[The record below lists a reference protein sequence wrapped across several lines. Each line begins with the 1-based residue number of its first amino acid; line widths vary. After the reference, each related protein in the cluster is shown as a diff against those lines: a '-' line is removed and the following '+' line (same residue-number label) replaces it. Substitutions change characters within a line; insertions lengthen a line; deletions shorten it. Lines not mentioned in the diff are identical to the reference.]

1 MFDITIDGNTLYHP
15 NSVDYNIISGV
26 IHEKL
31 NDSGYM
37 ELTIPYSNPAYESI
51 VERKS
56 KIIVFKD
63 NVELWYG
70 EVRDVSKDFS
80 KNKSLYIV
88 GEASFLNDTV
98 QPQRKLTGTKF
109 QVLEEMLNYHNSMIE
124 AEKHFQIGAIGKG
137 ATDHI
142 EVVTD
147 WEHTLDAIRKHLCG
161 VEEYFRI
168 RHVNGVRY
176 LDIMPL
182 ETYGKYSEQ
191 EIRFGENL
199 LDYAEES
206 TGADIATTCIPLG
219 AKLEEEGI
227 EGYQNYL
234 TCESVNNGKNYVELP
249 SAISR
254 LGHITKVVKF
264 EDVTDPNVL
273 LTKAVNY
280 LKTAQYA
287 TLTLNLTAIDLS
299 ILRSD
304 IDNYAVGDY
313 VPAICEP
320 LGMNALF
327 PVRERQTDIVN
338 IENNTI
344 KIGASGT
351 KTVTQQSA
359 ESIKELEHKMPNKD
373 DILTA
378 ALKNASAMINANGD
392 NGNGSI
398 RLNSDGKPYEI
409 VIMDADTIENS
420 TRAWRWNLNGF
431 GHGTKKAGD
440 PEFTWEAN
448 VAITMDGGIVA
459 DSITSGT
466 LRGREINNG
475 NGTFQV
481 TSSGELTASKGKIAG
496 FTISSSNLVN
506 GDSIFDR
513 DRIGCGSAGNGIVNI
528 LGSSV
533 GDSRPYGCIQLSNS
547 GNWQNPLDGIRI
559 FGDGRIVKYDGRGN
573 VQWTRYLSNILDK
586 GLDEYFCGSG
596 GKNFND
602 MSSGDLVLKK

>member
-26 IHEKL
+26 IHEEL

-63 NVELWYG
+63 NIELWYG
-70 EVRDVSKDFS
+70 EVNDVSKDFN
-80 KNKSLYIV
+80 KNKTLYIV

-124 AEKHFQIGAIGKG
+124 AEKHFQIGIVGKG
-137 ATDHI
+137 ATDNI

-147 WEHTLDAIRKHLCG
+147 WEYTLDAIRTHLCG

-182 ETYGKYSEQ
+182 ETYGKHSGQ

-206 TGADIATTCIPLG
+206 TGADIATICIPLG

-234 TCESVNNGKNYVELP
+234 TCESVNGGKNYVELP

-264 EDVTDPNVL
+264 EDITDPNIL
-273 LTKAVNY
+273 LTEAVNY

-299 ILRSD
+299 LLHSD

-327 PVRERQTDIVN
+327 PVRERETDIVN

-359 ESIKELEHKMPNKD
+359 ESIKELEHKMPNRD

-378 ALKNASAMINANGD
+378 ALKNASALINANGD
-392 NGNGSI
+392 NGNVSI

-420 TRAWRWNLNGF
+420 TRAWRWNLSGF
-431 GHGTKKAGD
+431 GHGTKNAGD
-440 PEFTWEAN
+440 PDFIWKTN
-448 VAITMDGGIVA
+448 VAITMDGEIVA
-459 DSITSGT
+459 DSITTGSLVG
-466 LRGREINNG
+466 LEINNG
-475 NGTFQV
+475 NKTFYV
-481 TSSGELTASKGKIAG
+481 DSNGNLKATNADITGKITSSNGKIGG
-496 FTISSSNLVN
+496 FNIYSDNL
-506 GDSIFDR
+506 SIDDATLRADR
-513 DRIGCGSAGNGIVNI
+513 MGCGSAGYGIVNI
-528 LGSSV
+528 V
-533 GDSRPYGCIQLSNS
+533 GNRKSDNARFGYIQLSNS
-547 GNWQNPLDGIRI
+547 GNPDTCLAGIRI
-559 FGDGRIVKYDGRGN
+559 YGNGLVRKYDGNGN
-573 VQWTRYLSNILDK
+573 VSWERWLINIP
-586 GLDEYFCGSG
+586 ES
-596 GKNFND
+596 
-602 MSSGDLVLKK
+602 

>member
-1 MFDITIDGNTLYHP
+1 MFDITIDGSTLYHP

-124 AEKHFQIGAIGKG
+124 ADKHFQIGAIGKG

-142 EVVTD
+142 EIVTD

-234 TCESVNNGKNYVELP
+234 TCESVNGGKNYVELP

-264 EDVTDPNVL
+264 EDIIDPNIL
-273 LTKAVNY
+273 LTEAVNY

-378 ALKNASAMINANGD
+378 ALKNASALINANGD
-392 NGNGSI
+392 NGNVSI

-440 PEFTWEAN
+440 PDFTWEAN
-448 VAITMDGGIVA
+448 VAITMNGEIVA
-459 DSITSGT
+459 
-466 LRGREINNG
+466 E
-475 NGTFQV
+475 
-481 TSSGELTASKGKIAG
+481 KGSIAG
-496 FTISSSNLVN
+496 FGIFVNQTVGGFLANSLYAHSDKGFAQIGFNESN
-506 GDSIFDR
+506 GDSVIRLHQGNNEVYLTPREIVINGTDVKASINSAFNSLNSLNSD
-513 DRIGCGSAGNGIVNI
+513 IGNLNDYIK
-528 LGSSV
+528 SV
-533 GDSRPYGCIQLSNS
+533 DDARVADFNTLKELIKNLH
-547 GNWQNPLDGIRI
+547 
-559 FGDGRIVKYDGRGN
+559 
-573 VQWTRYLSNILDK
+573 
-586 GLDEYFCGSG
+586 GL
-596 GKNFND
+596 
-602 MSSGDLVLKK
+602 

>member
-26 IHEKL
+26 IHEEL

-63 NVELWYG
+63 NIELWYG
-70 EVRDVSKDFS
+70 EVNDVSKDFN
-80 KNKSLYIV
+80 KNKTLYIV

-124 AEKHFQIGAIGKG
+124 AEKHFQIGIVGKG
-137 ATDHI
+137 ATDNI

-147 WEHTLDAIRKHLCG
+147 WEYTLDAIRTHLCG

-182 ETYGKYSEQ
+182 ETYGKHSGQ

-206 TGADIATTCIPLG
+206 TGADIATICIPLG

-234 TCESVNNGKNYVELP
+234 TCESVNGGKNYVELP

-273 LTKAVNY
+273 LTEAVNY

-299 ILRSD
+299 LLHSD

-327 PVRERQTDIVN
+327 PVRERETDIVN

-359 ESIKELEHKMPNKD
+359 ESIKELEHKMPNRD

-378 ALKNASAMINANGD
+378 ALKNASALINANGD
-392 NGNGSI
+392 NGNVSI

-420 TRAWRWNLNGF
+420 TRAWRWNLSGF
-431 GHGTKKAGD
+431 GHGTKNAGD
-440 PEFTWEAN
+440 PDFTWKTN
-448 VAITMDGGIVA
+448 VAITMDGEIVA
-459 DSITSGT
+459 DSITTGSLVG
-466 LRGREINNG
+466 LEINNG
-475 NGTFQV
+475 NKTFYV
-481 TSSGELTASKGKIAG
+481 DSNGNLKATNADITGKITSSNGKIGG
-496 FTISSSNLVN
+496 FNIYSDNL
-506 GDSIFDR
+506 SIDDATLRADR
-513 DRIGCGSAGNGIVNI
+513 MGCGSAGYGIVNI
-528 LGSSV
+528 V
-533 GDSRPYGCIQLSNS
+533 GNRKSDNARFGYIQLSNS
-547 GNWQNPLDGIRI
+547 GNPDTCLDGIRI
-559 FGDGRIVKYDGRGN
+559 YGNGLVRKYDGNGN
-573 VQWTRYLSNILDK
+573 VSWERWLINIP
-586 GLDEYFCGSG
+586 ES
-596 GKNFND
+596 
-602 MSSGDLVLKK
+602 

>member
-1 MFDITIDGNTLYHP
+1 MFDITIDGSTLYHP

-37 ELTIPYSNPAYESI
+37 ELTIPYSNPAYDSI

-124 AEKHFQIGAIGKG
+124 TEKHFQIGAIGKG
-137 ATDHI
+137 ATDNI

-206 TGADIATTCIPLG
+206 TGADIATVCIPLG

-249 SAISR
+249 SAIAR

-273 LTKAVNY
+273 LTEAVNY

-378 ALKNASAMINANGD
+378 ALKNASALINANGD
-392 NGNGSI
+392 NGNVSI

-448 VAITMDGGIVA
+448 VAITMDGEIVA
-459 DSITSGT
+459 
-466 LRGREINNG
+466 E
-475 NGTFQV
+475 
-481 TSSGELTASKGKIAG
+481 KGSIAG
-496 FTISSSNLVN
+496 FGIFVNQTIGGFLANSLYAHSDKGFAQIGFNESN
-506 GDSIFDR
+506 GDSVIRLHQGNNEVYLTPREIVINGTDVKASINSAFNSLNSLNSD
-513 DRIGCGSAGNGIVNI
+513 IGNLNDYIK
-528 LGSSV
+528 SV
-533 GDSRPYGCIQLSNS
+533 DDARVADFNTLKELIKNLH
-547 GNWQNPLDGIRI
+547 
-559 FGDGRIVKYDGRGN
+559 
-573 VQWTRYLSNILDK
+573 
-586 GLDEYFCGSG
+586 GL
-596 GKNFND
+596 
-602 MSSGDLVLKK
+602 

>member
-1 MFDITIDGNTLYHP
+1 MFDITIDGSTLYHP

-37 ELTIPYSNPAYESI
+37 ELTIPYSNPAYDSI

-70 EVRDVSKDFS
+70 EVKDVSKDFS

-124 AEKHFQIGAIGKG
+124 ADKHFQIGAIGKG

-234 TCESVNNGKNYVELP
+234 TCESVNGGKNYVELP

-273 LTKAVNY
+273 LTEAVNY

-287 TLTLNLTAIDLS
+287 KLTLNLTAIDLS

-327 PVRERQTDIVN
+327 PVRERVTDIVN

-392 NGNGSI
+392 NGNVSI

-420 TRAWRWNLNGF
+420 TRAWRWNLSGF
-431 GHGTKKAGD
+431 GHGTKNAGD
-440 PEFTWEAN
+440 PDFTWEAN
-448 VAITMDGGIVA
+448 VAITMDGEIVA
-459 DSITSGT
+459 
-466 LRGREINNG
+466 E
-475 NGTFQV
+475 
-481 TSSGELTASKGKIAG
+481 KGSIAG
-496 FTISSSNLVN
+496 FGIFVNQTVGGFLANSLYAHSDKGFAQIGFNESN
-506 GDSIFDR
+506 GDSVIRLHQGNNEVYLTPREIVINGTDVKAS
-513 DRIGCGSAGNGIVNI
+513 INNALNGINS
-528 LGSSV
+528 LSSDIANLNNYIESV
-533 GDSRPYGCIQLSNS
+533 DNA
-547 GNWQNPLDGIRI
+547 RI
-559 FGDGRIVKYDGRGN
+559 ADFNTLKELIKK
-573 VQWTRYLSNILDK
+573 LH
-586 GLDEYFCGSG
+586 GL
-596 GKNFND
+596 
-602 MSSGDLVLKK
+602 

>member
-26 IHEKL
+26 IHEEL

-70 EVRDVSKDFS
+70 EVRDASKDFS
-80 KNKSLYIV
+80 KNKTLYIV

-124 AEKHFQIGAIGKG
+124 AEKHFQIGVIGKG
-137 ATDHI
+137 ATDNI

-147 WEHTLDAIRKHLCG
+147 WEHTLDAIRTHLCG
-161 VEEYFRI
+161 VEEYFKI

-206 TGADIATTCIPLG
+206 TGADIATVCIPLG

-249 SAISR
+249 SAIAR

-264 EDVTDPNVL
+264 EDVTDPNEL

-327 PVRERQTDIVN
+327 PVRERETDIVN

-392 NGNGSI
+392 NGNVSI

-431 GHGTKKAGD
+431 GHGTKNAGD

-448 VAITMDGGIVA
+448 VAITMDGEIVA
-459 DSITSGT
+459 
-466 LRGREINNG
+466 E
-475 NGTFQV
+475 
-481 TSSGELTASKGKIAG
+481 KGSIAG
-496 FTISSSNLVN
+496 FGIFVNQTIGGFL
-506 GDSIFDR
+506 
-513 DRIGCGSAGNGIVNI
+513 A
-528 LGSSV
+528 
-533 GDSRPYGCIQLSNS
+533 NS
-547 GNWQNPLDGIRI
+547 L
-559 FGDGRIVKYDGRGN
+559 YAH
-573 VQWTRYLSNILDK
+573 SDK
-586 GLDEYFCGSG
+586 GFVQIGFSE
-596 GKNFND
+596 
-602 MSSGDLVLKK
+602 SSGDSTIRLHQGNNEVYLTPTQIVINGMDVQTSINSAFNNIGNLNDYIKSVDNARIDDYNKLNDYIKSVDDARVADFNTLKELIKRLHGL

>member
-137 ATDHI
+137 ATDNI

-219 AKLEEEGI
+219 AKLEEENI

-264 EDVTDPNVL
+264 EDITDPNIL
-273 LTKAVNY
+273 LTEAVNY

-359 ESIKELEHKMPNKD
+359 ESIKELEHKMPNRD

-392 NGNGSI
+392 NGNVSI

-409 VIMDADTIENS
+409 VVMDADTIENS

-431 GHGTKKAGD
+431 GHGTKNAGD
-440 PEFTWEAN
+440 PDFTWKAN
-448 VAITMDGGIVA
+448 VALTMDGEVVA
-459 DSITSGT
+459 
-466 LRGREINNG
+466 E
-475 NGTFQV
+475 
-481 TSSGELTASKGKIAG
+481 KGSIAG
-496 FTISSSNLVN
+496 FGIFVNQTIGGFLANSLYAHSDKGFVQIAFNESN
-506 GDSIFDR
+506 GDSVIRLHQGGNEVYLTPTQIVINGTDVKASINSAFNELNTLSSDIANLNNYIESV
-513 DRIGCGSAGNGIVNI
+513 DNARIADFNTLKELIKK
-528 LGSSV
+528 LH
-533 GDSRPYGCIQLSNS
+533 
-547 GNWQNPLDGIRI
+547 
-559 FGDGRIVKYDGRGN
+559 
-573 VQWTRYLSNILDK
+573 
-586 GLDEYFCGSG
+586 GL
-596 GKNFND
+596 
-602 MSSGDLVLKK
+602 

>member
-37 ELTIPYSNPAYESI
+37 ELTIPYSNPAYDSI

-249 SAISR
+249 SAIAR

-273 LTKAVNY
+273 LTEAVNY

-327 PVRERQTDIVN
+327 PVRERVTDIVN

-392 NGNGSI
+392 NGNVSI

-409 VIMDADTIENS
+409 VVMDADTIENS
-420 TRAWRWNLNGF
+420 TRAWRWNLSGF

-440 PEFTWEAN
+440 PDFTWKAN
-448 VAITMDGGIVA
+448 VAITMDGEIVA
-459 DSITSGT
+459 
-466 LRGREINNG
+466 E
-475 NGTFQV
+475 
-481 TSSGELTASKGKIAG
+481 KGSIAG
-496 FTISSSNLVN
+496 FGIFVNQTIGGFLANSLYAHSDKGFVQIGFNESN
-506 GDSIFDR
+506 GDSVIR
-513 DRIGCGSAGNGIVNI
+513 LHQGGNEVYLTPTQIVIN
-528 LGSSV
+528 
-533 GDSRPYGCIQLSNS
+533 
-547 GNWQNPLDGIRI
+547 
-559 FGDGRIVKYDGRGN
+559 
-573 VQWTRYLSNILDK
+573 
-586 GLDEYFCGSG
+586 GLDV
-596 GKNFND
+596 KNSINSAFNSLNSLNSD
-602 MSSGDLVLKK
+602 IGNLNDYIKSVDDARVADFNTLKELIKNLHGL

>member
-26 IHEKL
+26 IHEEL

-63 NVELWYG
+63 NIELWYG
-70 EVRDVSKDFS
+70 EVNDVSKDFN
-80 KNKSLYIV
+80 KNKTLYIV

-124 AEKHFQIGAIGKG
+124 AEKHFQIGIVGKG
-137 ATDHI
+137 ATDNI

-147 WEHTLDAIRKHLCG
+147 WEYTLDAIRTHLCG

-182 ETYGKYSEQ
+182 ETYGKHSGQ

-206 TGADIATTCIPLG
+206 TGADIATICIPLG

-234 TCESVNNGKNYVELP
+234 TCESVNGGKNYVELP

-264 EDVTDPNVL
+264 EDITDPNIL
-273 LTKAVNY
+273 LTEAVNY

-299 ILRSD
+299 LLHSD

-392 NGNGSI
+392 NGNVSI

-420 TRAWRWNLNGF
+420 TRAWRWNLSGF
-431 GHGTKKAGD
+431 GHGTKNAGD
-440 PEFTWEAN
+440 PDFIWKTN
-448 VAITMDGGIVA
+448 VAITMDGEIVA
-459 DSITSGT
+459 DSITTGSLVG
-466 LRGREINNG
+466 LEINNG
-475 NGTFQV
+475 NKTFYV
-481 TSSGELTASKGKIAG
+481 DSNGNLKATNADITGKITSSNGKIGG
-496 FTISSSNLVN
+496 FNIYSDNL
-506 GDSIFDR
+506 SIDDATLRADR
-513 DRIGCGSAGNGIVNI
+513 MGCGSAGYGIVNI
-528 LGSSV
+528 V
-533 GDSRPYGCIQLSNS
+533 GNRKSDNARFGYIQLSNS
-547 GNWQNPLDGIRI
+547 GNPDTCLAGIRI
-559 FGDGRIVKYDGRGN
+559 YGNGLVRKYDGNGN
-573 VQWTRYLSNILDK
+573 VSWERWLINIP
-586 GLDEYFCGSG
+586 ES
-596 GKNFND
+596 
-602 MSSGDLVLKK
+602 

>member
-26 IHEKL
+26 IHEEL

-63 NVELWYG
+63 NIELWYG
-70 EVRDVSKDFS
+70 EVNDVSKDFN
-80 KNKSLYIV
+80 KNKTLYIV

-124 AEKHFQIGAIGKG
+124 AEKHFQIGIVGKG
-137 ATDHI
+137 ATDNI

-147 WEHTLDAIRKHLCG
+147 WEYTLDAIRTHLCG

-182 ETYGKYSEQ
+182 ETYGKHSGQ

-206 TGADIATTCIPLG
+206 TGADIATICIPLG

-234 TCESVNNGKNYVELP
+234 TCESVNGGKNYVELP

-264 EDVTDPNVL
+264 EDITDPNIL
-273 LTKAVNY
+273 LTEAVNY

-299 ILRSD
+299 LLHSD

-327 PVRERQTDIVN
+327 PVRERETDIVN

-359 ESIKELEHKMPNKD
+359 ESIKELEHKMPNRD

-378 ALKNASAMINANGD
+378 ALKNASALINANGD
-392 NGNGSI
+392 NGNVSI

-420 TRAWRWNLNGF
+420 TRAWRWNLSGF
-431 GHGTKKAGD
+431 GHGTKNAGD
-440 PEFTWEAN
+440 PDFTWKTN
-448 VAITMDGGIVA
+448 VAITMDGEIVA
-459 DSITSGT
+459 DSITTGSLVG
-466 LRGREINNG
+466 LEINNG
-475 NGTFQV
+475 NKTFYV
-481 TSSGELTASKGKIAG
+481 DSNGNLKATNADITGKITSSNGKIGG
-496 FTISSSNLVN
+496 FNIYSDNL
-506 GDSIFDR
+506 SIDDATLRADR
-513 DRIGCGSAGNGIVNI
+513 MGCGSAGYGIVNI
-528 LGSSV
+528 V
-533 GDSRPYGCIQLSNS
+533 GNRKSDNARFGYIQLSNS
-547 GNWQNPLDGIRI
+547 GNPDTCLAGIRI
-559 FGDGRIVKYDGRGN
+559 YGNGLVRKYDGNGN
-573 VQWTRYLSNILDK
+573 VSWERWLINIP
-586 GLDEYFCGSG
+586 ES
-596 GKNFND
+596 
-602 MSSGDLVLKK
+602 

>member
-1 MFDITIDGNTLYHP
+1 MFDITIDGSTLYHP

-37 ELTIPYSNPAYESI
+37 ELTIPYSNPAYDSI

-124 AEKHFQIGAIGKG
+124 ADKHFQIGAIGKG

-234 TCESVNNGKNYVELP
+234 TCESVNGGKNYVELP

-273 LTKAVNY
+273 LTEAVNY

-287 TLTLNLTAIDLS
+287 KLTLNLTAIDLS

-327 PVRERQTDIVN
+327 PVRERVTDIVN

-392 NGNGSI
+392 NGNVSI

-420 TRAWRWNLNGF
+420 TRAWRWNLSGF
-431 GHGTKKAGD
+431 GHGTKNAGD
-440 PEFTWEAN
+440 PDFTWEAN
-448 VAITMDGGIVA
+448 VAITMDGEIVA
-459 DSITSGT
+459 
-466 LRGREINNG
+466 E
-475 NGTFQV
+475 
-481 TSSGELTASKGKIAG
+481 KGSIAG
-496 FTISSSNLVN
+496 FGIFVNQTVGGFLANSLYAHSDKGFAQIGFNESN
-506 GDSIFDR
+506 GDSVIRLHQGNNEVYLTPREIVINGTDVKAS
-513 DRIGCGSAGNGIVNI
+513 INNALNGINS
-528 LGSSV
+528 LSSDIANLNNYIESV
-533 GDSRPYGCIQLSNS
+533 DNA
-547 GNWQNPLDGIRI
+547 RI
-559 FGDGRIVKYDGRGN
+559 ADFNTLKELIKK
-573 VQWTRYLSNILDK
+573 LH
-586 GLDEYFCGSG
+586 GL
-596 GKNFND
+596 
-602 MSSGDLVLKK
+602 

>member
-26 IHEKL
+26 IHEEL

-70 EVRDVSKDFS
+70 EVKDVSKDFS

-124 AEKHFQIGAIGKG
+124 ADKHFQIGVIGKG
-137 ATDHI
+137 ATDNI
-142 EVVTD
+142 EIVTD
-147 WEHTLDAIRKHLCG
+147 WEYTLDAIRKHLCG

-191 EIRFGENL
+191 AIMFGENL

-234 TCESVNNGKNYVELP
+234 TCESVNGGKNYVELP

-273 LTKAVNY
+273 LTEAVNY

-359 ESIKELEHKMPNKD
+359 ESIKELEHKMPNRD

-378 ALKNASAMINANGD
+378 ALKNASALINANGD
-392 NGNGSI
+392 NGNVSI

-409 VIMDADTIENS
+409 VVMDADTIENS

-440 PEFTWEAN
+440 PDFTWEAN
-448 VAITMDGGIVA
+448 VAITMNGEIVA
-459 DSITSGT
+459 
-466 LRGREINNG
+466 E
-475 NGTFQV
+475 
-481 TSSGELTASKGKIAG
+481 KGSIAG
-496 FTISSSNLVN
+496 FGIFVNQTVGGFLANSLYAHSDKGFAQIGFNESN
-506 GDSIFDR
+506 GDSVIRLHQGNNEVYLTPREIVINGTDVKASINSAFNSLNSLNSD
-513 DRIGCGSAGNGIVNI
+513 IGNLNDYIK
-528 LGSSV
+528 SV
-533 GDSRPYGCIQLSNS
+533 DDARVADFNTLKELIKNLH
-547 GNWQNPLDGIRI
+547 
-559 FGDGRIVKYDGRGN
+559 
-573 VQWTRYLSNILDK
+573 
-586 GLDEYFCGSG
+586 GL
-596 GKNFND
+596 
-602 MSSGDLVLKK
+602 

>member
-1 MFDITIDGNTLYHP
+1 MFDITIDGSTLYHP

-37 ELTIPYSNPAYESI
+37 ELTIPYSNPAYDSI

-124 AEKHFQIGAIGKG
+124 ADKHFQIGAIGKG
-137 ATDHI
+137 ATDNI

-147 WEHTLDAIRKHLCG
+147 WEHTLDAIRTHLCG

-234 TCESVNNGKNYVELP
+234 TCESVNGGKNYVELP

-273 LTKAVNY
+273 LTEAVNY

-327 PVRERQTDIVN
+327 PVRERMTDIVN

-359 ESIKELEHKMPNKD
+359 ESIKELEHKMPNRD

-392 NGNGSI
+392 NGNVSI

-420 TRAWRWNLNGF
+420 TRAWRWNLSGF

-440 PEFTWEAN
+440 PDFTWEAN
-448 VAITMDGGIVA
+448 VAITMDGEIVA
-459 DSITSGT
+459 
-466 LRGREINNG
+466 E
-475 NGTFQV
+475 
-481 TSSGELTASKGKIAG
+481 KGSIAG
-496 FTISSSNLVN
+496 FGIFVNQTIGGFL
-506 GDSIFDR
+506 
-513 DRIGCGSAGNGIVNI
+513 A
-528 LGSSV
+528 
-533 GDSRPYGCIQLSNS
+533 NS
-547 GNWQNPLDGIRI
+547 L
-559 FGDGRIVKYDGRGN
+559 YAH
-573 VQWTRYLSNILDK
+573 SDK
-586 GLDEYFCGSG
+586 GFVQIGFSE
-596 GKNFND
+596 
-602 MSSGDLVLKK
+602 SSGDSTIRLHQGNNEVYLTPREIVINGMNVESSINNALNGINSLSGDISNLNDYIKSVDDARVADFNTLKELIKKLHGL

>member
-1 MFDITIDGNTLYHP
+1 MFDITIDGSTLYHP

-37 ELTIPYSNPAYESI
+37 ELTIPYSNPAYDSI

-124 AEKHFQIGAIGKG
+124 ADKHFQIGAIGKG

-234 TCESVNNGKNYVELP
+234 TCESVNGGKNYVELP

-264 EDVTDPNVL
+264 EDITDPNIL
-273 LTKAVNY
+273 LTEAVNY

-327 PVRERQTDIVN
+327 PVRERVTDIVN

-392 NGNGSI
+392 NGNVSI

-420 TRAWRWNLNGF
+420 TRAWRWNLSGF
-431 GHGTKKAGD
+431 GHGTKNAGD
-440 PEFTWEAN
+440 PDFTWEAN
-448 VAITMDGGIVA
+448 VAITMDGEIVA
-459 DSITSGT
+459 
-466 LRGREINNG
+466 E
-475 NGTFQV
+475 
-481 TSSGELTASKGKIAG
+481 KGSIAG
-496 FTISSSNLVN
+496 FGIFVNQTVGGFLANSLYAHSDKGFAQIGFNESN
-506 GDSIFDR
+506 GDSVIRLHQGNNEVYLTPREIVINGTDVKAS
-513 DRIGCGSAGNGIVNI
+513 INNALNGINS
-528 LGSSV
+528 LSSDIANLNNYIESV
-533 GDSRPYGCIQLSNS
+533 DNA
-547 GNWQNPLDGIRI
+547 RI
-559 FGDGRIVKYDGRGN
+559 ADFNTLKELIKK
-573 VQWTRYLSNILDK
+573 LH
-586 GLDEYFCGSG
+586 GL
-596 GKNFND
+596 
-602 MSSGDLVLKK
+602 

>member
-1 MFDITIDGNTLYHP
+1 MFDITIDGSTLYHP

-37 ELTIPYSNPAYESI
+37 ELTIPYSNPAYDSI

-124 AEKHFQIGAIGKG
+124 ADKHFQIGAIGKG
-137 ATDHI
+137 ATDNI

-206 TGADIATTCIPLG
+206 TGADIATVCIPLG

-234 TCESVNNGKNYVELP
+234 TCESVNGGKNYVELP

-273 LTKAVNY
+273 LTEAVNY

-327 PVRERQTDIVN
+327 PVRERMTDIVN

-359 ESIKELEHKMPNKD
+359 ESIKELEHKMPNRD

-392 NGNGSI
+392 NGNVSI

-420 TRAWRWNLNGF
+420 TRAWRWNLSGF

-440 PEFTWEAN
+440 PDFTWEAN
-448 VAITMDGGIVA
+448 VAITMDGEIVA
-459 DSITSGT
+459 
-466 LRGREINNG
+466 E
-475 NGTFQV
+475 
-481 TSSGELTASKGKIAG
+481 KGSIAG
-496 FTISSSNLVN
+496 FGIFVNQTIGGFL
-506 GDSIFDR
+506 
-513 DRIGCGSAGNGIVNI
+513 A
-528 LGSSV
+528 
-533 GDSRPYGCIQLSNS
+533 NS
-547 GNWQNPLDGIRI
+547 L
-559 FGDGRIVKYDGRGN
+559 YAH
-573 VQWTRYLSNILDK
+573 SDK
-586 GLDEYFCGSG
+586 GFVQIGFSE
-596 GKNFND
+596 
-602 MSSGDLVLKK
+602 SSGDSTIRLHQGNNEVYLTPREIVINGMNVKSSINNALNGINSLSGDISNLNDYIKSVDDARVADFNTLKELIKKLHGL

>member
-37 ELTIPYSNPAYESI
+37 ELTIPYSNPAYDNI

-56 KIIVFKD
+56 KIVVFKD

-98 QPQRKLTGTKF
+98 QPQRKLKGTKF
-109 QVLEEMLNYHNSMIE
+109 QVLQEMLNYHNNMIE

-137 ATDHI
+137 ATDNI

-264 EDVTDPNVL
+264 EDITDPNVL
-273 LTKAVNY
+273 LTEAVNY

-359 ESIKELEHKMPNKD
+359 ESIKELEHKMPNRD

-378 ALKNASAMINANGD
+378 ALKNASALINANGD
-392 NGNGSI
+392 NGNVSI
-398 RLNSDGKPYEI
+398 RLNSD
-409 VIMDADTIENS
+409 
-420 TRAWRWNLNGF
+420 
-431 GHGTKKAGD
+431 
-440 PEFTWEAN
+440 
-448 VAITMDGGIVA
+448 
-459 DSITSGT
+459 
-466 LRGREINNG
+466 
-475 NGTFQV
+475 
-481 TSSGELTASKGKIAG
+481 
-496 FTISSSNLVN
+496 
-506 GDSIFDR
+506 
-513 DRIGCGSAGNGIVNI
+513 
-528 LGSSV
+528 
-533 GDSRPYGCIQLSNS
+533 
-547 GNWQNPLDGIRI
+547 
-559 FGDGRIVKYDGRGN
+559 
-573 VQWTRYLSNILDK
+573 
-586 GLDEYFCGSG
+586 
-596 GKNFND
+596 
-602 MSSGDLVLKK
+602 

>member
-1 MFDITIDGNTLYHP
+1 MFDITIDGSTLYHP

-37 ELTIPYSNPAYESI
+37 ELTIPYSNPAYDSI

-56 KIIVFKD
+56 KIVVFKD

-124 AEKHFQIGAIGKG
+124 ADKHFQIGAIGKG
-137 ATDHI
+137 ATDNI

-264 EDVTDPNVL
+264 EDITDPNIL
-273 LTKAVNY
+273 LTEAVNY

-359 ESIKELEHKMPNKD
+359 ESIKELEHKMPNRD

-392 NGNGSI
+392 NGNVSI

-409 VIMDADTIENS
+409 VVMDADTIENS

-431 GHGTKKAGD
+431 GHGTKNAGD
-440 PEFTWEAN
+440 PDFTWKAN
-448 VAITMDGGIVA
+448 VALTMDGEVVA
-459 DSITSGT
+459 
-466 LRGREINNG
+466 E
-475 NGTFQV
+475 
-481 TSSGELTASKGKIAG
+481 KGSIAG
-496 FTISSSNLVN
+496 FGIFVNQTIGGFLANSLYAHSDKGFVQIAFNESN
-506 GDSIFDR
+506 GDSVIRLHQGGNEVYLTPTQIVINGTDVKASINSAFNELNTLSSDIANLNNYIESV
-513 DRIGCGSAGNGIVNI
+513 DNARIADFNTLKELIKK
-528 LGSSV
+528 LH
-533 GDSRPYGCIQLSNS
+533 
-547 GNWQNPLDGIRI
+547 
-559 FGDGRIVKYDGRGN
+559 
-573 VQWTRYLSNILDK
+573 
-586 GLDEYFCGSG
+586 GL
-596 GKNFND
+596 
-602 MSSGDLVLKK
+602 

>member
-1 MFDITIDGNTLYHP
+1 MFDITIDGSTLYHP

-37 ELTIPYSNPAYESI
+37 ELTIPYSNPAYDSI

-124 AEKHFQIGAIGKG
+124 ADKHFQIGAIGKG

-234 TCESVNNGKNYVELP
+234 TCESVNGGKNYVELP

-264 EDVTDPNVL
+264 EDVTDPNIL
-273 LTKAVNY
+273 LTEAVNY

-327 PVRERQTDIVN
+327 PVRERVTDIVN

-392 NGNGSI
+392 NGNVSI

-420 TRAWRWNLNGF
+420 TRAWRWNLSGF
-431 GHGTKKAGD
+431 GHGTKNAGD
-440 PEFTWEAN
+440 PDFTWEAN
-448 VAITMDGGIVA
+448 VAITMDGEIVA
-459 DSITSGT
+459 
-466 LRGREINNG
+466 E
-475 NGTFQV
+475 
-481 TSSGELTASKGKIAG
+481 KGSIAG
-496 FTISSSNLVN
+496 FGIFVNQTVGGFLANSLYAHSDKGFAQIGFNESN
-506 GDSIFDR
+506 GDSVIRLHQGNNEVYLTPREIVINGTDVKAS
-513 DRIGCGSAGNGIVNI
+513 INNALNGINS
-528 LGSSV
+528 LSSDIANLNNYIESV
-533 GDSRPYGCIQLSNS
+533 DNA
-547 GNWQNPLDGIRI
+547 RI
-559 FGDGRIVKYDGRGN
+559 ADFNTLKELIKK
-573 VQWTRYLSNILDK
+573 LH
-586 GLDEYFCGSG
+586 GL
-596 GKNFND
+596 
-602 MSSGDLVLKK
+602 

>member
-37 ELTIPYSNPAYESI
+37 ELTIPYSNPAYDNI

-56 KIIVFKD
+56 KIVVFKD

-234 TCESVNNGKNYVELP
+234 TCESVNGGKNYVELP

-273 LTKAVNY
+273 LTEAVNY
-280 LKTAQYA
+280 LKTAQFA

-327 PVRERQTDIVN
+327 PVRERVTDIVN

-392 NGNGSI
+392 NGNVSI

-409 VIMDADTIENS
+409 IVMDADTLENS
-420 TRAWRWNLNGF
+420 TRAWRWNLSGF

-440 PEFTWEAN
+440 PDFTWEAN
-448 VAITMDGGIVA
+448 VALTMDGEVVA
-459 DSITSGT
+459 
-466 LRGREINNG
+466 E
-475 NGTFQV
+475 
-481 TSSGELTASKGKIAG
+481 KGSIAG
-496 FTISSSNLVN
+496 FGIFVNQTIGGFL
-506 GDSIFDR
+506 
-513 DRIGCGSAGNGIVNI
+513 A
-528 LGSSV
+528 
-533 GDSRPYGCIQLSNS
+533 NS
-547 GNWQNPLDGIRI
+547 L
-559 FGDGRIVKYDGRGN
+559 YAH
-573 VQWTRYLSNILDK
+573 SDK
-586 GLDEYFCGSG
+586 GFVQIGFSE
-596 GKNFND
+596 
-602 MSSGDLVLKK
+602 SSGDSVIRLHQGNNEVYLTPTQIVINGMDVKASINSAFNSLNSLSSDIGNLNDYIKSVDDARVADFNTLKELIKKLHGL

>member
-1 MFDITIDGNTLYHP
+1 MFDITIDGSTLYHP

-80 KNKSLYIV
+80 KNKTLYIV

-98 QPQRKLTGTKF
+98 QPQKKLTGTKF

-124 AEKHFQIGAIGKG
+124 ADKHFQIGAIGKG

-142 EVVTD
+142 EIVTD
-147 WEHTLDAIRKHLCG
+147 WEHTLDAIRTHLCG

-206 TGADIATTCIPLG
+206 TGADIATVCIPLG

-234 TCESVNNGKNYVELP
+234 TCESVNGGKEYVELP

-273 LTKAVNY
+273 LTEAVNY

-392 NGNGSI
+392 NGNVSI

-440 PEFTWEAN
+440 PDFTWEAN
-448 VAITMDGGIVA
+448 VAITMDGEIVA
-459 DSITSGT
+459 
-466 LRGREINNG
+466 E
-475 NGTFQV
+475 
-481 TSSGELTASKGKIAG
+481 KGSIAG
-496 FTISSSNLVN
+496 FGIFVNQTVGGFLANSLYAHSDKGFAQIGFNESN
-506 GDSIFDR
+506 GDSVIRLHQGNNEVYLTPREIVINGTDVKASINSAFNSLNSLNSD
-513 DRIGCGSAGNGIVNI
+513 IGNLNDYIK
-528 LGSSV
+528 SV
-533 GDSRPYGCIQLSNS
+533 DDARVADFNTLKELIKNLH
-547 GNWQNPLDGIRI
+547 
-559 FGDGRIVKYDGRGN
+559 
-573 VQWTRYLSNILDK
+573 
-586 GLDEYFCGSG
+586 GL
-596 GKNFND
+596 
-602 MSSGDLVLKK
+602 

>member
-1 MFDITIDGNTLYHP
+1 MFDITIDGSTLYHP

-142 EVVTD
+142 EIVTD

-273 LTKAVNY
+273 LTEAVNY

-392 NGNGSI
+392 NGNVSI

-440 PEFTWEAN
+440 PDFTWEAN
-448 VAITMDGGIVA
+448 VAITMNGEIVA
-459 DSITSGT
+459 
-466 LRGREINNG
+466 E
-475 NGTFQV
+475 
-481 TSSGELTASKGKIAG
+481 KGSIAG
-496 FTISSSNLVN
+496 FGIFVNQTVGGFLANSLYAHSDKGFAQIGFNESN
-506 GDSIFDR
+506 GDSVIRLHQGNNEVYLTPREIVINGTDVKASINSAFNSLNSLNSD
-513 DRIGCGSAGNGIVNI
+513 IGNLNDYIK
-528 LGSSV
+528 SV
-533 GDSRPYGCIQLSNS
+533 DDARVADFNTLKELIKNLH
-547 GNWQNPLDGIRI
+547 
-559 FGDGRIVKYDGRGN
+559 
-573 VQWTRYLSNILDK
+573 
-586 GLDEYFCGSG
+586 GL
-596 GKNFND
+596 
-602 MSSGDLVLKK
+602 

>member
-26 IHEKL
+26 IHEEL

-63 NVELWYG
+63 NIELWYG
-70 EVRDVSKDFS
+70 EVNDVSKDFN
-80 KNKSLYIV
+80 KNKTLYIV
-88 GEASFLNDTV
+88 GEASFLNDTA

-124 AEKHFQIGAIGKG
+124 TEKHFQIGIVGKG
-137 ATDHI
+137 ATDNI

-147 WEHTLDAIRKHLCG
+147 WEYTLDAIRTHLCG

-182 ETYGKYSEQ
+182 ETYGKHSGQ

-206 TGADIATTCIPLG
+206 TGADIATVCIPLG

-234 TCESVNNGKNYVELP
+234 TCESVNGGKNYVELP

-264 EDVTDPNVL
+264 EDITDPNIL
-273 LTKAVNY
+273 LTEAVNY

-299 ILRSD
+299 LLHSD

-327 PVRERQTDIVN
+327 PVRERETDIVN

-359 ESIKELEHKMPNKD
+359 ESIKELEHKMPNRD

-378 ALKNASAMINANGD
+378 ALKNASALINANGD
-392 NGNGSI
+392 NGNVSI

-420 TRAWRWNLNGF
+420 TRAWRWNLSGF
-431 GHGTKKAGD
+431 GHGTKNAGD
-440 PEFTWEAN
+440 PDFTWKTN
-448 VAITMDGGIVA
+448 VAITMDGEIVA
-459 DSITSGT
+459 DSITTGSLVG
-466 LRGREINNG
+466 LEINNG
-475 NGTFQV
+475 NKTFYV
-481 TSSGELTASKGKIAG
+481 DSNGNLKATNADITGKITSSNGKIGG
-496 FTISSSNLVN
+496 FNIYSDNL
-506 GDSIFDR
+506 SIDDATLRADR
-513 DRIGCGSAGNGIVNI
+513 MGCGSAGYGIVNI
-528 LGSSV
+528 V
-533 GDSRPYGCIQLSNS
+533 GNRKSDNARFGYIQLSNS
-547 GNWQNPLDGIRI
+547 GNPDTCLAGIRI
-559 FGDGRIVKYDGRGN
+559 YGNGLVRKYDGNGN
-573 VQWTRYLSNILDK
+573 VSWERWLINIP
-586 GLDEYFCGSG
+586 ES
-596 GKNFND
+596 
-602 MSSGDLVLKK
+602 

>member
-26 IHEKL
+26 IHEEL

-37 ELTIPYSNPAYESI
+37 ELKIPYSNPAYDSI

-70 EVRDVSKDFS
+70 EVKDVSKDFS

-124 AEKHFQIGAIGKG
+124 AEKHFQIGVVGKG
-137 ATDHI
+137 ATDNI

-147 WEHTLDAIRKHLCG
+147 WEYTLDAIRTHLCG

-191 EIRFGENL
+191 AIMFGENL

-273 LTKAVNY
+273 LTEAVNY

-359 ESIKELEHKMPNKD
+359 ESIKELEHKMPNRD

-392 NGNGSI
+392 NGNVSI

-440 PEFTWEAN
+440 PDFTWEAN
-448 VAITMDGGIVA
+448 VALTMDGEVVA
-459 DSITSGT
+459 K
-466 LRGREINNG
+466 
-475 NGTFQV
+475 
-481 TSSGELTASKGKIAG
+481 KGSIAG
-496 FTISSSNLVN
+496 FGIFVNQTIGGFL
-506 GDSIFDR
+506 
-513 DRIGCGSAGNGIVNI
+513 A
-528 LGSSV
+528 
-533 GDSRPYGCIQLSNS
+533 NS
-547 GNWQNPLDGIRI
+547 L
-559 FGDGRIVKYDGRGN
+559 YA
-573 VQWTRYLSNILDK
+573 YSDK
-586 GLDEYFCGSG
+586 GFVQIAFSE
-596 GKNFND
+596 
-602 MSSGDLVLKK
+602 SSGDSTIRLHQDNNEVYLTPKVMVINGMDVKASINNALNGINSLSDDIANLNNYIKSVDDARVADFNTLKELIKKLHGL

>member
-26 IHEKL
+26 IHEEL

-63 NVELWYG
+63 NIELWYG
-70 EVRDVSKDFS
+70 EVNDVSKDFN
-80 KNKSLYIV
+80 KNKTLYIV

-124 AEKHFQIGAIGKG
+124 AEKHFQIGIVGKG
-137 ATDHI
+137 ATDNI

-147 WEHTLDAIRKHLCG
+147 WEYTLDAIRTHLCG

-182 ETYGKYSEQ
+182 ETYGKHSGQ

-206 TGADIATTCIPLG
+206 TGADIATVCIPLG

-234 TCESVNNGKNYVELP
+234 TCESVNGGKNYVELP

-264 EDVTDPNVL
+264 EDITDPNIL
-273 LTKAVNY
+273 LTEAVNY

-327 PVRERQTDIVN
+327 PVRERETDIVN

-392 NGNGSI
+392 NGNVSI

-420 TRAWRWNLNGF
+420 TRAWRWNLSGF
-431 GHGTKKAGD
+431 GHGTKNAGD
-440 PEFTWEAN
+440 PDFTWKTN
-448 VAITMDGGIVA
+448 VAITMDGEIVA
-459 DSITSGT
+459 DSITTGSLVG
-466 LRGREINNG
+466 LEINNG
-475 NGTFQV
+475 NKTFYV
-481 TSSGELTASKGKIAG
+481 DSNGNLKATNADITGKITSSNGKIGG
-496 FTISSSNLVN
+496 FNIYSDNL
-506 GDSIFDR
+506 SIDDATLRADR
-513 DRIGCGSAGNGIVNI
+513 MGCGSAGYGIVNI
-528 LGSSV
+528 V
-533 GDSRPYGCIQLSNS
+533 GNRKSDNARFGYIQLSNS
-547 GNWQNPLDGIRI
+547 GNPDTCLAGIRI
-559 FGDGRIVKYDGRGN
+559 YGNGLVRKYDGNGN
-573 VQWTRYLSNILDK
+573 VSWERWLINIP
-586 GLDEYFCGSG
+586 ES
-596 GKNFND
+596 
-602 MSSGDLVLKK
+602 

>member
-1 MFDITIDGNTLYHP
+1 MFDITIDGSTLYHP

-109 QVLEEMLNYHNSMIE
+109 QVLQEMLNYHNSMIE
-124 AEKHFQIGAIGKG
+124 TEKHFQIGAIGKG

-147 WEHTLDAIRKHLCG
+147 WEHTLDAIRTHLCG

-234 TCESVNNGKNYVELP
+234 TCESVNGGKNYVELP

-327 PVRERQTDIVN
+327 PVRERMTDIVN

-359 ESIKELEHKMPNKD
+359 ESIKELEHKMPNRD

-378 ALKNASAMINANGD
+378 ALKNASALINANGD
-392 NGNGSI
+392 NGNVSI

-431 GHGTKKAGD
+431 GHGTKNAGD

-448 VAITMDGGIVA
+448 VAITMDGEIVA
-459 DSITSGT
+459 
-466 LRGREINNG
+466 E
-475 NGTFQV
+475 
-481 TSSGELTASKGKIAG
+481 KGSIAG
-496 FTISSSNLVN
+496 FGIFVNQTIGGFL
-506 GDSIFDR
+506 
-513 DRIGCGSAGNGIVNI
+513 A
-528 LGSSV
+528 
-533 GDSRPYGCIQLSNS
+533 NS
-547 GNWQNPLDGIRI
+547 L
-559 FGDGRIVKYDGRGN
+559 YAH
-573 VQWTRYLSNILDK
+573 SDK
-586 GLDEYFCGSG
+586 GFVQIGFSE
-596 GKNFND
+596 
-602 MSSGDLVLKK
+602 SSGDSTIRLHQGNNEVYLTPTQIVINGMDVQTSINSAFNNIGNLNDYIKSVDNARIDDYNKLNDYIKSVDDARVADFNTLKELIKNLHGL

>member
-1 MFDITIDGNTLYHP
+1 MYDITIDGNTLYHP
-15 NSVDYNIISGV
+15 NSTEYNIISGV
-26 IHEKL
+26 INEEL
-31 NDSGYM
+31 NDAGYM
-37 ELTIPYSNPAYESI
+37 ELKIPYSNPAYDTI

-63 NVELWYG
+63 NMPLWYG

-80 KNKSLYIV
+80 KNKDLYIV
-88 GEASFLNDTV
+88 GEAAFLNDTV
-98 QPQRKLTGTKF
+98 QPQRKLSGTRF
-109 QVLEEMLNYHNSMIE
+109 QVLQAMIDLHNSMIE
-124 AEKHFQIGAIGKG
+124 EEKHFQVGAIGNN
-137 ATDHI
+137 ANEPI
-142 EVVTD
+142 EIVTD

-161 VEEYFRI
+161 EEEYFRI

-182 ETYGKYSEQ
+182 DMYGKRSEQ
-191 EIRFGENL
+191 DIMFGENL
-199 LDYAEES
+199 LDYSEES
-206 TGADIATTCIPLG
+206 TGADIATVCIPLG
-219 AKLEEEGI
+219 AKLEDGGI

-234 TCESVNNGKNYVELP
+234 TCESVNGGKNYVELP
-249 SAISR
+249 TAISR

-264 EDVTDPNVL
+264 EDVTDANTL
-273 LTKAVNY
+273 LTLAVNY
-280 LKTAQYA
+280 LKEAQYA

-299 ILRSD
+299 ILHSD

-313 VPAICEP
+313 VHAICEP
-320 LGMNALF
+320 LGMDAWF
-327 PVRERQTDIVN
+327 PVRKHQTDIVN
-338 IENNTI
+338 IANDNI
-344 KIGASGT
+344 KIGSSGIKSVT
-351 KTVTQQSA
+351 KQSA
-359 ESIKELEHKMPNKD
+359 EGIQTLEQKMPNKD

-378 ALKNASAMINANGD
+378 ALKNASALINANGD
-392 NGNGSI
+392 NGNVSI

-409 VIMDADTIENS
+409 VIMDADTLENS

-431 GHGTKKAGD
+431 GHGTKNAGD
-440 PEFTWEAN
+440 PEFTWKAN
-448 VAITMDGGIVA
+448 VAITMDGEIVA

-481 TSSGELTASKGKIAG
+481 TSNGELTASKGKIAG
-496 FTISSSNLVN
+496 FTISSNNLVN

-528 LGSSV
+528 LGSGV
-533 GDSRPYGCIQLSNS
+533 GSSRPYGCIQLSNS
-547 GNWQNPLDGIRI
+547 GNWQNPRDGIRI
-559 FGDGRIVKYDGRGN
+559 FGDGQIVKYDDRGN
-573 VQWTRYLSNILDK
+573 VQWTRYLSNILEK

>member
-26 IHEKL
+26 IHEEL

-63 NVELWYG
+63 NIELWYG
-70 EVRDVSKDFS
+70 EVNDVSKDFN
-80 KNKSLYIV
+80 KNKTLYIV

-124 AEKHFQIGAIGKG
+124 AEKHFQIGIVGKG
-137 ATDHI
+137 ATDNI

-147 WEHTLDAIRKHLCG
+147 WEYTLDAIRTHLCG

-182 ETYGKYSEQ
+182 ETYGKHSGQ

-206 TGADIATTCIPLG
+206 TGADIATICIPLG

-234 TCESVNNGKNYVELP
+234 TCESVNGGKNYVELP

-264 EDVTDPNVL
+264 EDITDPNIL
-273 LTKAVNY
+273 LTEAVNY

-299 ILRSD
+299 LLHSD

-327 PVRERQTDIVN
+327 PVRERETDIVN

-359 ESIKELEHKMPNKD
+359 ESIKELEHKMPNRD

-378 ALKNASAMINANGD
+378 ALKNASALINANGD
-392 NGNGSI
+392 NGNVSI

-420 TRAWRWNLNGF
+420 TRAWRWNLSGF
-431 GHGTKKAGD
+431 GHGTKNAGD
-440 PEFTWEAN
+440 PDFTWKTN
-448 VAITMDGGIVA
+448 VAITMDGEIVA
-459 DSITSGT
+459 DSITTGSLVG
-466 LRGREINNG
+466 LEINNG
-475 NGTFQV
+475 NKTFYV
-481 TSSGELTASKGKIAG
+481 DSNGNLKATNADITGKITSSNGKIGG
-496 FTISSSNLVN
+496 FNIYSDNL
-506 GDSIFDR
+506 SIDDATLRADR
-513 DRIGCGSAGNGIVNI
+513 MGCGSAGYGIVNI
-528 LGSSV
+528 V
-533 GDSRPYGCIQLSNS
+533 GNRKSDNARFGYIQLSNS
-547 GNWQNPLDGIRI
+547 GNPDTCLDGIRI
-559 FGDGRIVKYDGRGN
+559 YGNGLVRKYDGNGN
-573 VQWTRYLSNILDK
+573 VSWERWLINIP
-586 GLDEYFCGSG
+586 ES
-596 GKNFND
+596 
-602 MSSGDLVLKK
+602 

>member
-1 MFDITIDGNTLYHP
+1 MFDITIDGSTLYHP

-37 ELTIPYSNPAYESI
+37 ELTIPYSNPAYDSI

-137 ATDHI
+137 ATDNI

-234 TCESVNNGKNYVELP
+234 TCKSVNGGKEYVELP

-264 EDVTDPNVL
+264 EDVADPNVL
-273 LTKAVNY
+273 LTEAVNY

-378 ALKNASAMINANGD
+378 ALKNASALINDNGD
-392 NGNGSI
+392 NGNVSI

-409 VIMDADTIENS
+409 VVMDADTIENS

-431 GHGTKKAGD
+431 GHGTKNAGD
-440 PEFTWEAN
+440 PEFTWKAN
-448 VAITMDGGIVA
+448 VAITMDGEIVA
-459 DSITSGT
+459 
-466 LRGREINNG
+466 E
-475 NGTFQV
+475 
-481 TSSGELTASKGKIAG
+481 KGSIAG
-496 FTISSSNLVN
+496 FGIFVNQTIGGFLANSLYAHSDKGFVQIGFNKSN
-506 GDSIFDR
+506 GDSVIRLHQGGNEVYLTPAQIVINGTDVKAS
-513 DRIGCGSAGNGIVNI
+513 INSAFNSLNS
-528 LGSSV
+528 LSSDIANLNNYIKSV
-533 GDSRPYGCIQLSNS
+533 DDARVADFNTLKELIKKLH
-547 GNWQNPLDGIRI
+547 
-559 FGDGRIVKYDGRGN
+559 
-573 VQWTRYLSNILDK
+573 
-586 GLDEYFCGSG
+586 GL
-596 GKNFND
+596 
-602 MSSGDLVLKK
+602 